1 MEKIVVINRI
11 TGNRI
16 GILFPLIVLFVLT
29 GCDFGS
35 AKPEGFP
42 KKLYP
47 CEVTILQ
54 DGIPLL
60 GARVSLSH
68 QDENQKNWGVSGITD
83 TEGVVQFYTYGKWK
97 GAPEGTFKVTVAKY
111 LVEGPDNKEITY
123 TLIDE
128 KFAEPETTPIQLEV
142 KGKTTQTFDVGV
154 AIKKKI
160 PN

>member
-1 MEKIVVINRI
+1 MKN
-11 TGNRI
+11 
-16 GILFPLIVLFVLT
+16 GIRFILLFVVLS
-29 GCDFGS
+29 GCHFGP

-47 CEVTILQ
+47 CELTILQ
-54 DGIPLL
+54 EGVPLQ
-60 GARVSLSH
+60 GARVGLSH
-68 QDENQKNWGVSGITD
+68 QDENQKNWGTTGISD
-83 TEGVVQFYTYGKWK
+83 SEGVVQFYTYGKWK
-97 GAPEGTFKVTVAKY
+97 GVPAGTFKVTVVKQ

-128 KFAEPETTPIQLEV
+128 KFAEPDTTPLELEI
-142 KGKTTQTFDVGV
+142 KGKTTQTFDVGA

>member
-1 MEKIVVINRI
+1 MKIK
-11 TGNRI
+11 I
-16 GILFPLIVLFVLT
+16 GFVFPVIVLFIFT
-29 GCDFGS
+29 GCRF
-35 AKPEGFP
+35 KPATPSGFP

-54 DGIPLL
+54 AGTPLQ
-60 GARVSLSH
+60 GARVTLFH

-83 TEGVVQFYTYGKWK
+83 TKGVVSFYTYGKWE
-97 GAPEGTFKVTVAKY
+97 GAPEGTFKVTVVKRF
-111 LVEGPDNKEITY
+111 VEGPENKEITY

-128 KFAEPETTPIQLEV
+128 KFAEPETTPIELEI
-142 KGKTTQTFDVGV
+142 KGETTQTFDIGA